1 MTKWTV
7 CLIFKGDKMPKT
19 TNEEM
24 MAEVERSI
32 KPYRDD
38 FPTFTRLPETGRDK
52 TEIISEMQALCA
64 KEESKWKD
72 GFVSGAVYHGDEDHI
87 DFLNQVYMLNSQSN
101 PLHTD
106 VWPSTTKFE
115 AEVVAMTANM
125 LNAQKVNDDPDSDDE
140 VCGVVSS
147 GGTESIL
154 LAMKTYRD
162 WARDMK
168 GISKPEMI
176 VPRTAHAA
184 FDKAS
189 QYFNIKMKRIPVGDD
204 FKADVAKTKEAIT
217 DNTVVIV
224 GSAPSF
230 PHGVIDPIEA
240 LSELACANDIGFHTD
255 ACLGGFILPWA
266 NKLGYKVPPFDFSLP
281 GVTSISVDTHKY
293 GYAAKGSS
301 VILYRS
307 LELRRHQFYTTT
319 DWPGGLYLS
328 PTFAGSR
335 AGALSATAWA
345 AMVAIGEKGYM
356 QIAKK
361 ILETGAKIK
370 KGISEIPELYILG
383 DPLWDI
389 AFGSDSVDIYRI
401 MDYMGEQKWSLN
413 GLQMPPAV
421 HVCLTHRHT
430 QTGLAKK
437 FLADLKSA
445 VEYVKA
451 NPDKET
457 AGVGRLYGMSAK
469 IPIKG
474 VVDAFLKRYM
484 DLLYKI

>member
-1 MTKWTV
+1 MSK
-7 CLIFKGDKMPKT
+7 K

-24 MAEVERSI
+24 MAEIEHSI

-38 FPTFTRLPETGRDK
+38 FPTFSRLPETGRDK
-52 TEIISEMQALCA
+52 AEIISEMQALCA

-115 AEVVAMTANM
+115 AEVVAMTAKM
-125 LNAQKVNDDPDSDDE
+125 LNAQKADDDPDSDDE

-176 VPRTAHAA
+176 VPTTAHAA

-189 QYFNIKMKRIPVGDD
+189 QYFNIKMKRIPVDAG
-204 FKADVAKTKEAIT
+204 FKADIAKTKEAIT
-217 DNTVVIV
+217 DNTIVIV
-224 GSAPSF
+224 GSTPSF
-230 PHGVIDPIEA
+230 PHGVIYPIEE
-240 LSELACANDIGFHTD
+240 LSEIARDNDIGFHTD

-266 NKLGYKVPPFDFSLP
+266 GRLGYPVPPFDFSLP

-307 LELRRHQFYTTT
+307 LELRRYQFYTTT
-319 DWPGGLYLS
+319 DWPGGLYQS

-345 AMVAIGEKGYM
+345 AMVAIGEKGYLE
-356 QIAKK
+356 IAKK

-370 KGISEIPELYILG
+370 KGIGEISELYVLG

-389 AFGSDSVDIYRI
+389 AFGSDTVDIYKV
-401 MDYMGEQKWSLN
+401 MDYMGTQKWSLN

-421 HVCLTHRHT
+421 HLCLTHRHT
-430 QTGLAKK
+430 QPGLAEN
-437 FLADLKSA
+437 FLQDLKSA
-445 VEYVKA
+445 VDQVKA

-457 AGVGRLYGMSAK
+457 DGVGRLYGMSAQ

-474 VVDAFLKRYM
+474 VMDAFLKRYM
-484 DLLYKI
+484 DLLYKL

>member
-1 MTKWTV
+1 MSEK
-7 CLIFKGDKMPKT
+7 

-24 MAEVERSI
+24 MAEIERSI

-38 FPTFTRLPETGRDK
+38 FPTFTRLPETGRAK
-52 TEIISEMQALCA
+52 EEIISEMQALCA

-106 VWPSTTKFE
+106 VWPSITKFE
-115 AEVVAMTANM
+115 AEVVAMTASM
-125 LNAQKVNDDPDSDDE
+125 LNAQKADDDPDSDDE

-176 VPRTAHAA
+176 VPTTAHAA

-189 QYFNIKMKRIPVGDD
+189 QYFNIKIKRIPVDAG
-204 FKADVAKTKEAIT
+204 FKADVAKTEEAIT
-217 DNTVVIV
+217 DNTIVIV
-224 GSAPSF
+224 GSTPSF
-230 PHGVIDPIEA
+230 PHGVIDPIEK
-240 LSELACANDIGFHTD
+240 LSEIARDNDIGFHTD

-266 NKLGYKVPPFDFSLP
+266 GKLGYQVPPFDFSLP

-307 LELRRHQFYTTT
+307 LELRRYQFYTTT

-335 AGALSATAWA
+335 AGALSATAWG

-356 QIAKK
+356 EIAKK
-361 ILETGAKIK
+361 ILETGEKIK
-370 KGISEIPELYILG
+370 KGIGEIPELYVLG

-389 AFGSDSVDIYRI
+389 AFGSDTVDIYKV
-401 MDYMGEQKWSLN
+401 MDYMGTQKWSLN

-421 HVCLTHRHT
+421 HICLTHRHS
-430 QTGLAKK
+430 QPGLAEK
-437 FLADLKSA
+437 FIQDLKSA
-445 VEYVKA
+445 VEHVKA

-457 AGVGRLYGMSAK
+457 DGVGRLYGMSAK

-474 VVDAFLKRYM
+474 VMDAFLKRYM
-484 DLLYKI
+484 DLLYKL

>member
-1 MTKWTV
+1 MSK
-7 CLIFKGDKMPKT
+7 K

-24 MAEVERSI
+24 MAEIERSI

-38 FPTFTRLPETGRDK
+38 FPTFSRLPETGRDK
-52 TEIISEMQALCA
+52 AEVISEMQALCA

-125 LNAQKVNDDPDSDDE
+125 LNARKVNDDPDCDDE

-176 VPRTAHAA
+176 VPTTAHAA

-189 QYFNIKMKRIPVGDD
+189 QYFKIKMKRIPVDAG

-217 DNTVVIV
+217 DNTIVIV
-224 GSAPSF
+224 GSTPSF
-230 PHGVIDPIEA
+230 PHGVIDPIEE
-240 LSELACANDIGFHTD
+240 LSEIARDDDIGFHTD

-266 NKLGYKVPPFDFSLP
+266 GRLGYPVPPFDFSLP

-307 LELRRHQFYTTT
+307 LELRRYQFYTTT

-356 QIAKK
+356 EIAKK
-361 ILETGAKIK
+361 ILETGEKIK
-370 KGISEIPELYILG
+370 KGIGEIFELYVLG

-389 AFGSDSVDIYRI
+389 AFGSDTMDIYKV
-401 MDYMGEQKWSLN
+401 MDYMGVLKWSLN

-421 HVCLTHRHT
+421 HLCLTHRHT
-430 QTGLAKK
+430 QPGLAEK
-437 FLADLKSA
+437 FIQDLKSA
-445 VEYVKA
+445 VDQVKA

-457 AGVGRLYGMSAK
+457 DGVGRLYGMSAQ

-474 VVDAFLKRYM
+474 VMDAFLKRYM
-484 DLLYKI
+484 DLLYKL

>member
-1 MTKWTV
+1 MSK
-7 CLIFKGDKMPKT
+7 K

-24 MAEVERSI
+24 MAEIEHSI

-38 FPTFTRLPETGRDK
+38 FPTFSRLPETGRDK
-52 TEIISEMQALCA
+52 AEIISEMQALCA

-115 AEVVAMTANM
+115 AEVVAMTAKM
-125 LNAQKVNDDPDSDDE
+125 LNAQKADDDPDSDDE

-162 WARDMK
+162 WARDMQ

-176 VPRTAHAA
+176 VPTTAHAA

-189 QYFNIKMKRIPVGDD
+189 QYFNIKMKRIPVDVG

-217 DNTVVIV
+217 DNTIVIV
-224 GSAPSF
+224 GSTPSF
-230 PHGVIDPIEA
+230 PHGVIDPIEE
-240 LSELACANDIGFHTD
+240 LSGIARDNDIGFHTD

-266 NKLGYKVPPFDFSLP
+266 NKLGYPVPPFDFSLP

-307 LELRRHQFYTTT
+307 LELRRYQFYTTT

-356 QIAKK
+356 EIAKK

-370 KGISEIPELYILG
+370 KGIGEISELYVLG

-389 AFGSDSVDIYRI
+389 AFGSDTVDIYKV
-401 MDYMGEQKWSLN
+401 MDYMGTQKWSLN

-421 HVCLTHRHT
+421 HLCLTHRHT
-430 QTGLAKK
+430 QPGLAEK
-437 FLADLKSA
+437 FLQDLKSA
-445 VEYVKA
+445 VDQVKA

-457 AGVGRLYGMSAK
+457 DGVGRLYGMSAQ

-474 VVDAFLKRYM
+474 VMDAFLKRYM
-484 DLLYKI
+484 DLLYKL

>member
-1 MTKWTV
+1 
-7 CLIFKGDKMPKT
+7 MPK

-24 MAEVERSI
+24 MEEVERSI
-32 KPYRDD
+32 KPYRDE
-38 FPTFTRLPETGRDK
+38 FPTFTRLPERGRDK
-52 TEIISEMQALCA
+52 AEIINDMKALNTR
-64 KEESKWKD
+64 EESKWKD

-87 DFLNQVYMLNSQSN
+87 DFLNQVYTLNSQSN

-115 AEVVAMTANM
+115 AEVVAMTAKM
-125 LNAQKVNDDPDSDDE
+125 LNADIVAEDPDADDE

-176 VPRTAHAA
+176 VPKTAHAA

-189 QYFNIKMKRIPVGDD
+189 QYFNIKMKRIPVNEG
-204 FKADVAKTKEAIT
+204 FKADVAKTEAAIT
-217 DNTVVIV
+217 DNTIVIV

-230 PHGVIDPIEA
+230 PHGTIDPIEQ
-240 LSELACANDIGFHTD
+240 LSEIAWDHDIGFHTD

-266 NKLGYKVPPFDFSLP
+266 NKLGYAVPPFDFALA

-301 VILYRS
+301 VILYRNP
-307 LELRRHQFYTTT
+307 ELRRYQFYTTT

-345 AMVAIGEKGYM
+345 AMIAIGEQGYM
-356 QIAKK
+356 DIAKK
-361 ILETGAKIK
+361 ILQTGAQIK
-370 KGISEIPELYILG
+370 QGISRIPELYILG

-401 MDYMGEQKWSLN
+401 MDYMGEKKWSLN

-421 HVCLTHRHT
+421 HICLTYRHT
-430 QTGLAKK
+430 QRGLADK
-437 FLADLKSA
+437 FLEDLQSA
-445 VEYVKA
+445 VKHVKA

-457 AGVGRLYGMSAK
+457 EGVGRLYGMSAQ

>member
-1 MTKWTV
+1 
-7 CLIFKGDKMPKT
+7 MPKK

-24 MAEVERSI
+24 MAEIERSI

-38 FPTFTRLPETGRDK
+38 FPTFSRLPETGRDK

-115 AEVVAMTANM
+115 AEVVAMTAKM
-125 LNAQKVNDDPDSDDE
+125 LNAQKADDDPDSDDE

-176 VPRTAHAA
+176 VPTTAHAA

-189 QYFNIKMKRIPVGDD
+189 QYFNIKMKRIPVDAG
-204 FKADVAKTKEAIT
+204 FKADIAKTKEAIT
-217 DNTVVIV
+217 DNTIVIV
-224 GSAPSF
+224 GSTPSF
-230 PHGVIDPIEA
+230 PHGVIDPIEE
-240 LSELACANDIGFHTD
+240 LSEIARDNDIGFHTD

-266 NKLGYKVPPFDFSLP
+266 NKLGYPVPPFDFSLP

-307 LELRRHQFYTTT
+307 LELRRYQFYTIT

-356 QIAKK
+356 EIAKK

-370 KGISEIPELYILG
+370 KGIGEIPELYVLG

-389 AFGSDSVDIYRI
+389 AFGSDTVDIYKI
-401 MDYMGEQKWSLN
+401 MDYMGTQKWSLN

-421 HVCLTHRHT
+421 HLCLTHRHT
-430 QTGLAKK
+430 QPGLAEK
-437 FLADLKSA
+437 FLQDLKSA
-445 VEYVKA
+445 VDQVKA

-457 AGVGRLYGMSAK
+457 DGVGRLYGMSAQ

-474 VVDAFLKRYM
+474 VMDAFLKRYM
-484 DLLYKI
+484 DLLYKL